1 MGTTFA
7 SLGLAEL
14 SDEEKLKLLG
24 QLWDDLVASTP
35 SGGLLTDAQK
45 DELRR
50 RQADAAARPDDWV
63 KWEDARDA
71 TIRRLSTR
79 VLFEGIPGVQPQHP

>member
-1 MGTTFA
+1 VAATFA

-14 SDEEKLKLLG
+14 SDEQKLELLG

-35 SGGLLTDAQK
+35 PGGLLTDAQK

-50 RQADAAARPDDWV
+50 RQADAAARPGDWV
-63 KWEDARDA
+63 RWEDARAA
-71 TIRRLSTR
+71 TVRRLSS
-79 VLFEGIPGVQPQHP
+79 